1 MWLCHTI
8 DALLC
13 STDLGFTQIA
23 LTQIA
28 LGFANRSDRMTV
40 PPRQLISLAAA
51 LLMIGVTAPARA
63 AEPTGTWLTQRSDAQ
78 IRVAR
83 CGPSMCG
90 TVVWLRNE
98 VDARTGQP
106 PVDSRNPN
114 PSMRNRKILGL
125 RIFAMAS
132 DGNGGWA
139 GGIYNA
145 EDGQTY
151 AGRLVLRDP
160 YRLEVHGCAGPLCG
174 SETWTR
180 AGR

>member
-1 MWLCHTI
+1 M
-8 DALLC
+8 
-13 STDLGFTQIA
+13 SRP
-23 LTQIA
+23 LT
-28 LGFANRSDRMTV
+28 
-40 PPRQLISLAAA
+40 SLAAA
-51 LLMIGVTAPARA
+51 LLPIVFVVASPAHA
-63 AEPTGTWLTQRSDAQ
+63 AEPTGTWLTQRGNAQ

-83 CGPSMCG
+83 CGATMCG
-90 TVVWLRNE
+90 TVVWLRNA

-106 PVDSRNPN
+106 PVDSRNPDPN
-114 PSMRNRKILGL
+114 MRNRKILGL

-174 SETWTR
+174 SETWSR
-180 AGR
+180 SGR